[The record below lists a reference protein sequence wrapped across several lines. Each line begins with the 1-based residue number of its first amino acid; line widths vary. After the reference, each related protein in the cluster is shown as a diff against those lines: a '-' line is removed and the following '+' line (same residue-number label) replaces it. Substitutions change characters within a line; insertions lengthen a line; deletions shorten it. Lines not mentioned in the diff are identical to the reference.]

1 MKNKKVKIN
10 ILFFSCLKMN
20 ENVSFFRNFFFSCE
34 KHIFR
39 RIYFQIKIIK
49 GFCVFFL
56 SLR

>member
-49 GFCVFFL
+49 GFCVFFFCL
-56 SLR
+56 